1 MTTTH
6 TGTRS
11 EAVGRAL
18 FDALTATDADALQT
32 LKQAT
37 DAFRRLASVRP
48 GLANF
53 PPIVREMFDAVD
65 AAVAFFDALD
75 EADAAEEPRICRDCG
90 RTIDTRGSCDC
101 VCPREED

>member
-65 AAVAFFDALD
+65 AAVAFTA
-75 EADAAEEPRICRDCG
+75 AAAESRICLDCG
-90 RTIDTRGSCDC
+90 RTIDTGGADDC